1 MGCHFLLQCMKVKS
15 EGEVAQSCLAPD
27 YTFPYIQLPHICPTP
42 TLQLPL
48 LFAFFSTYL
57 WLIFLQNALWADL
70 GQWATFVFS
79 LRHQP
84 WLWPGPDR
92 TRGAVNQGLASTLPW
107 RSLSPPSQYSYT
119 SNVPF
124 LGFLP
129 HFAGTPALVAS
140 WDQAAWEVH
149 RLKAYRFETPL
160 VCRSE
165 IKSLAGNRSCDWKAF
180 LPLFWIYHFF
190 VCWFSVL
197 LVMRNLIPFSLLI
210 FAVSLFLDFIGSS
223 LYSGCSDDSRLS
235 TSG

>member
-1 MGCHFLLQCMKVKS
+1 MKSLSRVWPQIILSHIYSFLTS
-15 EGEVAQSCLAPD
+15 AP
-27 YTFPYIQLPHICPTP
+27 PLHW
-42 TLQLPL
+42 QLPL
-48 LFAFFSTYL
+48 LFAFFSINL

-160 VCRSE
+160 VCPSE